1 MELSGDYSPIRTLKS
16 TTMTLTDK
24 VEELLTICEAAENV
38 IYSFH
43 KFRNRTSE
51 EDWEKYEG
59 TSLGELLD
67 NLCDLESEAGMEND
81 REHAEGCAV

>member
-1 MELSGDYSPIRTLKS
+1 
-16 TTMTLTDK
+16 MTLTDK
-24 VEELLTICEAAENV
+24 VEELLTICEATESV

-59 TSLGELLD
+59 TPLGELLD

-81 REHAEGCAV
+81 REHAEGCAI

>member
-1 MELSGDYSPIRTLKS
+1 
-16 TTMTLTDK
+16 MTLTDK
-24 VEELLTICEAAENV
+24 VEELLTICEAAERV
-38 IYSFH
+38 VYSFH

-59 TSLGELLD
+59 TPLGELLD
-67 NLCDLESEAGMEND
+67 NLCDLESEAEMEND

>member
-1 MELSGDYSPIRTLKS
+1 MMELWEQSLEPRQS
-16 TTMTLTDK
+16 TTMSLIDK
-24 VEELLTICEAAENV
+24 FEELLNVSQEVENV

-59 TSLGELLD
+59 TPLGELLD